1 MASIINVSVQQ
12 LRQAVG
18 IKEQI
23 ERLQGQLVG
32 ILTGGQ
38 SASAAPA
45 RRTMSA
51 SARARIAAAQ
61 RARWAR
67 VRAGN

>member
-23 ERLQGQLVG
+23 ERLQGELVG
-32 ILTGGQ
+32 ILTGGR

-45 RRTMSA
+45 RRTMSP